1 MEGKGTVTAAVL
13 LQPSP
18 HYLRS
23 ICMQSESMCRMEVP
37 MASFAEDGRGGRELC
52 RWFCVVG
59 WVM

>member
-1 MEGKGTVTAAVL
+1 MKGLGTVTALVL

-37 MASFAEDGRGGRELC
+37 MASFAEDREEVGTSVGGFA
-52 RWFCVVG
+52 W
-59 WVM
+59 

>member
-1 MEGKGTVTAAVL
+1 VKGMRTVIAPV
-13 LQPSP
+13 LQPSL

-23 ICMQSESMCRMEVP
+23 ICMQSESMYGVEVP
-37 MASFAEDGRGGRELC
+37 MASFAEDGEGGRDLC